1 MARLWWPQ
9 PARPPPQRWRH
20 AGGGVTV
27 VVDLWWKRGRVSWL
41 SEVVRW
47 WRRNGE
53 DGDVDVGCD
62 VACRSVGEDSDD
74 GGLVVKILAGEDGG
88 SPEKSAGKVFRRRR
102 LAGGGWPEI
111 GERGERILS
120 GVCFKFVMNEV

>member
-1 MARLWWPQ
+1 MGA
-9 PARPPPQRWRH
+9 AVED
-20 AGGGVTV
+20 GGVTV
-27 VVDLWWKRGRVSWL
+27 VVDRVSWL

-47 WRRNGE
+47 GRRNGE

-88 SPEKSAGKVFRRRR
+88 SPKKSAGKVFRRR
-102 LAGGGWPEI
+102 LAGNWR
-111 GERGERILS
+111 ERGEDCK
-120 GVCFKFVMNEV
+120 GVCV